1 MRRRGKLTEAEGLLH
16 RALTLSDLWPEEVA
30 AETLLGTLDEYA
42 EVMKLSD
49 RDAAAN
55 NSLIAPVPSAN
66 TMQVCLN
73 RCTA

>member
-30 AETLLGTLDEYA
+30 AESLLGTLDEYA

-49 RDAAAN
+49 RDAAAKQFADRA
-55 NSLIAPVPSAN
+55 SAIREHYASVP
-66 TMQVCLN
+66 Q
-73 RCTA
+73 